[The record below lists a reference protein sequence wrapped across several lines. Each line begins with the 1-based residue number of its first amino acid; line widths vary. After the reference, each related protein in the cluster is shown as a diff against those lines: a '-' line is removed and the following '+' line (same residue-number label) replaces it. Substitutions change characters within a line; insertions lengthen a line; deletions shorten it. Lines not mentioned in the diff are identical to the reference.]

1 MIPAVGRVTIAMVLI
16 ASSLAGCGRSNGR
29 YTVSGTITFDGKPVP
44 EGGVAIEPDS
54 AAGNRGPRAEAEIRN
69 GRFQTAPS
77 KGAIAGPVIIEA
89 WGADGVETKESPIG
103 MVLFNNYRLKMTL
116 PEKSSTLDIAV
127 PLDAAAPR
135 PKPAGSR

>member
-1 MIPAVGRVTIAMVLI
+1 MNRTIVGLAFGVIVVVCC
-16 ASSLAGCGRSNGR
+16 LAGCSRPNGR
-29 YTVSGTITFDGKPVP
+29 YTVAGTVTFDGKPVP
-44 EGGVAIEPDS
+44 EGGVAIEPDA

-69 GRFQTAPS
+69 GRFQTASS

-116 PEKSSTLDIAV
+116 PDKSSTLDIAV
-127 PLDAAAPR
+127 PREAAVPPPGER
-135 PKPAGSR
+135 KP

>member
-1 MIPAVGRVTIAMVLI
+1 MNRTLVGLAVWMAFVSCG
-16 ASSLAGCGRSNGR
+16 LAGCSRPNGR
-29 YTVSGTITFDGKPVP
+29 HTVSGTVTFDGKPVP
-44 EGGVAIEPDS
+44 EGVVAIEPDA

-103 MVLFNNYRLKMTL
+103 VVLFHNYRLKMTL
-116 PEKSSTLDIAV
+116 PEKSSTLEIVV
-127 PLDAAAPR
+127 PATSGR
-135 PKPAGSR
+135 PAR